1 MKLLNTVLQTELSI
15 TFKTKGC
22 DFMNKII
29 NKQNI
34 SRTPGERILAKDCY
48 MNNNTWVTGLNNND
62 IIIGPSG
69 SGKTRGYVKPNI
81 LQCNESMII
90 ADTKGNL
97 IKELKKPL
105 EKAGYKV
112 IDMNFKNLSHSYG
125 YNPFDY
131 IRYDDENCCYSEQDI
146 LTIAS
151 AIIPKPTSKT
161 DPFWELA
168 ARMYFTSAVAY
179 TMECLPKEE
188 HNLENAIILS
198 LQIGN
203 GNYAKLISELELL
216 SPNSLAVKTFN
227 LFKYTCKTEKTEASI
242 LAILGEKFNGLMLNE
257 LFNMYK
263 SQNRINFKNL
273 GREKTAVFLSIS
285 DTDRSKDR
293 IISLFY
299 TQALQVLCNSA
310 DFDYPDCRLPV
321 PVRFILDD
329 FATNAYIPDFQNI
342 ISVIRSREIYVS
354 IILQSITQL
363 DALYGP
369 SHAKTI
375 INNCDN
381 CLYLGGQDI
390 ETANYMSYKANKPIT
405 SILNMPLDTAYLF
418 TRGQEPRI
426 VKKFDITEHTKYREL
441 SQSHKTNKKIEE
453 KEIEGGVTYGI

>member
-1 MKLLNTVLQTELSI
+1 MKTN
-15 TFKTKGC
+15 KTKP
-22 DFMNKII
+22 NK
-29 NKQNI
+29 NHNAN
-34 SRTPGERILAKDCY
+34 RRILAKGCY
-48 MNNNTWVTGLNNND
+48 ISNNTWATGLNNND

-112 IDMNFKNLSHSYG
+112 IDMNFKNLAHSYG

-131 IRYDDENCCYSEQDI
+131 IRYDKESGRYNEQDI

-151 AIIPKPTSKT
+151 AIVPKPASKN

-168 ARMYFTSAVAY
+168 AKMYFTSAVAY
-179 TMECLPKEE
+179 TMECLPEDE
-188 HNLENAIILS
+188 HNLDSAITLS
-198 LQIGN
+198 LQMGS
-203 GNYAKLISELELL
+203 GNYAKLIEELECVN
-216 SPNSLAVKTFN
+216 PDSLAARTYN
-227 LFKYTCKTEKTEASI
+227 LFKSTCKSEKTEASI
-242 LAILGEKFNGLMLNE
+242 LAILGEKFNGLILSE
-257 LFNMYK
+257 LLKMYK
-263 SQNRINFKNL
+263 SENRIDFSSL

-299 TQALQVLCNSA
+299 TQALQALCNSA
-310 DFDYPDCRLPV
+310 DFDYEDCRLPV

-329 FATNAYIPDFQNI
+329 FATNAYIPDFDKI

-363 DALYGP
+363 DALYGA
-369 SHAKTI
+369 SNAKTI

-390 ETANYMSYKANKPIT
+390 DTANYMSFKANKSIT
-405 SILNMPLDTAYLF
+405 TILNMPLDEAYLF
-418 TRGQEPRI
+418 TRGREPRI
-426 VKKFDITEHTKYREL
+426 VKKYDITEHTRYREL
-441 SQSHKTNKKIEE
+441 PESRNITVENKNMEGC
-453 KEIEGGVTYGI
+453 EICEI

>member
-1 MKLLNTVLQTELSI
+1 MKTN
-15 TFKTKGC
+15 KTKP
-22 DFMNKII
+22 NK
-29 NKQNI
+29 NHNAN
-34 SRTPGERILAKDCY
+34 RRILAKGCY
-48 MNNNTWVTGLNNND
+48 ISNNTWATGLNNND

-105 EKAGYKV
+105 EKAGYRV
-112 IDMNFKNLSHSYG
+112 IDMNFKNLAHSYG

-131 IRYDDENCCYSEQDI
+131 IRYDKESGRYNEQDI

-151 AIIPKPTSKT
+151 AIVPKPASKN

-168 ARMYFTSAVAY
+168 AKMYFTSAVAY
-179 TMECLPKEE
+179 TMECLPEDE
-188 HNLENAIILS
+188 HNLDSAITLS
-198 LQIGN
+198 LQMGS
-203 GNYAKLISELELL
+203 GNYAKLIEELECVN
-216 SPNSLAVKTFN
+216 PDSLAARTYN
-227 LFKYTCKTEKTEASI
+227 LFKSTYKSEKTEASI
-242 LAILGEKFNGLMLNE
+242 LAILGEKFNGLILSE
-257 LFNMYK
+257 LLKMYK
-263 SQNRINFKNL
+263 SENRIDFSSL

-299 TQALQVLCNSA
+299 TQALQALCNSA
-310 DFDYPDCRLPV
+310 DFDYEDCRLPV

-329 FATNAYIPDFQNI
+329 FATNAYIPDFDKI

-363 DALYGP
+363 DALYGA
-369 SHAKTI
+369 SNAKTI

-390 ETANYMSYKANKPIT
+390 DTANYMSFKANKSINT
-405 SILNMPLDTAYLF
+405 ILNMPLDEAYLF
-418 TRGQEPRI
+418 TRGREPRI
-426 VKKFDITEHTKYREL
+426 VKKYDITEHTRYREL
-441 SQSHKTNKKIEE
+441 PESRNITVENKNMEGC
-453 KEIEGGVTYGI
+453 EICGI

>member
-1 MKLLNTVLQTELSI
+1 MKTN
-15 TFKTKGC
+15 KTKS
-22 DFMNKII
+22 NK
-29 NKQNI
+29 NHNAN
-34 SRTPGERILAKDCY
+34 RRILAKGCY
-48 MNNNTWVTGLNNND
+48 ISNNTRATGLNNND

-112 IDMNFKNLSHSYG
+112 IDMNFKNLAHSYG

-131 IRYDDENCCYSEQDI
+131 IRYDKESGRYNEQDI

-151 AIIPKPTSKT
+151 AIVPKPASKN

-168 ARMYFTSAVAY
+168 AKMYFTSAVAY
-179 TMECLPKEE
+179 TMECLPEDE
-188 HNLENAIILS
+188 HNLDSAITLS
-198 LQIGN
+198 LQMGS
-203 GNYAKLISELELL
+203 GNYAKLIEELECVN
-216 SPNSLAVKTFN
+216 PDSLAARTYN
-227 LFKYTCKTEKTEASI
+227 LFKSTYKSEKTEASI
-242 LAILGEKFNGLMLNE
+242 LAILGEKFNGLILSE
-257 LFNMYK
+257 LLKMYK
-263 SQNRINFKNL
+263 SENRIDFSSL

-299 TQALQVLCNSA
+299 TQALQALCNSA
-310 DFDYPDCRLPV
+310 DFDYEDCRLPV

-329 FATNAYIPDFQNI
+329 FATNAYIPDFDKI

-363 DALYGP
+363 DALYGA
-369 SHAKTI
+369 SNAKTI

-390 ETANYMSYKANKPIT
+390 DTANYMSFKANKSIT
-405 SILNMPLDTAYLF
+405 TILNMPLDEAYLF
-418 TRGQEPRI
+418 TRGREPRI
-426 VKKFDITEHTKYREL
+426 VKKYDITEHTRYREL
-441 SQSHKTNKKIEE
+441 PESRNITVENKNMEGC
-453 KEIEGGVTYGI
+453 EICGI

>member
-1 MKLLNTVLQTELSI
+1 MQT
-15 TFKTKGC
+15 
-22 DFMNKII
+22 NKI
-29 NKQNI
+29 K
-34 SRTPGERILAKDCY
+34 SDTTKKSTKRILAKGCY
-48 MNNNTWVTGLNNND
+48 ISNDTWATGLNNND

-97 IKELKKPL
+97 VKELKSPL

-112 IDMNFKNLSHSYG
+112 IDMNFKNLSKSYG

-131 IRYDDENCCYSEQDI
+131 IRFNEENGSYEEQDI

-168 ARMYFTSAVAY
+168 AKMYFTSAIAY
-179 TMECLPKEE
+179 TVECLPKYE
-188 HNLENAIILS
+188 HNLESAITLS
-198 LQIGN
+198 MQIGN
-203 GNYAKLISELELL
+203 GNYGKLIKELKNVN
-216 SPNSLAVKTFN
+216 PNSLAVKTYN
-227 LFKYTCKTEKTEASI
+227 LFKDTCKSEKTEASI
-242 LAILGEKFNGLMLNE
+242 LAILGEKFNGLMISE
-257 LFNMYK
+257 LIRMYK
-263 SQNRINFKNL
+263 NENRIDFTSL

-285 DTDRSKDR
+285 DIDRSKDR

-299 TQALQVLCNSA
+299 TQALQQLCNSA
-310 DFDYPDCRLPV
+310 DFDYEDCRLPV

-329 FATNAYIPDFQNI
+329 FATNAYIPDFEKI

-363 DALYGP
+363 DALYGA
-369 SHAKTI
+369 SNAKTI

-390 ETANYMSYKANKPIT
+390 ETANYMSYKANKSTT
-405 SILNMPLDTAYLF
+405 SILNMPLEDAYLF
-418 TRGQEPRI
+418 TRGQEPRL
-426 VKKFDITEHTKYREL
+426 VKKYDLTEHTRYCEL
-441 SQSHKTNKKIEE
+441 PESHNLKTKNIITERSE
-453 KEIEGGVTYGI
+453 AYGI

>member
-1 MKLLNTVLQTELSI
+1 MKTN
-15 TFKTKGC
+15 KTKP
-22 DFMNKII
+22 NK
-29 NKQNI
+29 NHNAN
-34 SRTPGERILAKDCY
+34 RRILAKGCY
-48 MNNNTWVTGLNNND
+48 ISNNTRATGLNNND

-90 ADTKGNL
+90 ADTKGNM
-97 IKELKKPL
+97 IKDLKKPL

-112 IDMNFKNLSHSYG
+112 IDMNFKNLAHSYG

-131 IRYDDENCCYSEQDI
+131 IRYDKESGRYNEQDI

-151 AIIPKPTSKT
+151 AIVPKPASKN

-168 ARMYFTSAVAY
+168 AKMYFTSAVAY
-179 TMECLPKEE
+179 TMECLPEDE
-188 HNLENAIILS
+188 HNLDSAITLS
-198 LQIGN
+198 LQMGS
-203 GNYAKLISELELL
+203 GNYAKLIEELECVN
-216 SPNSLAVKTFN
+216 PDSLAARTYN
-227 LFKYTCKTEKTEASI
+227 LFKSTYKSEKTEASI
-242 LAILGEKFNGLMLNE
+242 LAILGEKFNGLILSE
-257 LFNMYK
+257 LLKMYK
-263 SQNRINFKNL
+263 SENRIDFSSL

-299 TQALQVLCNSA
+299 TQALQALCNSA
-310 DFDYPDCRLPV
+310 DFDYEDCRLPV

-329 FATNAYIPDFQNI
+329 FATNAYIPDFDKI

-363 DALYGP
+363 DALYGA
-369 SHAKTI
+369 SNAKTI

-390 ETANYMSYKANKPIT
+390 DTANYMSFKANKSIT
-405 SILNMPLDTAYLF
+405 TILNMPLDEAYLF
-418 TRGQEPRI
+418 TRGREPRI
-426 VKKFDITEHTKYREL
+426 VKKYDITEHTRYREL
-441 SQSHKTNKKIEE
+441 PESRNITVENKNMEGC
-453 KEIEGGVTYGI
+453 EICGI

>member
-1 MKLLNTVLQTELSI
+1 MKTN
-15 TFKTKGC
+15 KTKSNTNHNAG
-22 DFMNKII
+22 
-29 NKQNI
+29 
-34 SRTPGERILAKDCY
+34 RRILAKGCY
-48 MNNNTWVTGLNNND
+48 ISNNTWATGLNNND

-112 IDMNFKNLSHSYG
+112 IDMNFKNLAHSYG

-131 IRYDDENCCYSEQDI
+131 IRYDKESGRYNEQDI

-151 AIIPKPTSKT
+151 AIVPKPASKN

-168 ARMYFTSAVAY
+168 AKMYFTSAIAY
-179 TMECLPKEE
+179 TMECLPEDE
-188 HNLENAIILS
+188 HNLDSAITLS
-198 LQIGN
+198 LQIAS
-203 GNYAKLISELELL
+203 GNYAKLIEELECIN
-216 SPNSLAVKTFN
+216 PDSLAVRTYN
-227 LFKYTCKTEKTEASI
+227 LFKSTCKSEKTEASI
-242 LAILGEKFNGLMLNE
+242 LAILGEKFNGLILSE
-257 LFNMYK
+257 LLKMYK
-263 SQNRINFKNL
+263 SENRIDFRSL

-299 TQALQVLCNSA
+299 TQALQALCNSA
-310 DFDYPDCRLPV
+310 DFDYEDCRLPV

-329 FATNAYIPDFQNI
+329 FATNAYIPDFDKI

-363 DALYGP
+363 DALYGA
-369 SHAKTI
+369 SNAKTI

-390 ETANYMSYKANKPIT
+390 DTANYMSFKANKSIT
-405 SILNMPLDTAYLF
+405 TILNMPLEEAYLF
-418 TRGQEPRI
+418 TRGREPRI
-426 VKKFDITEHTKYREL
+426 VEKYDITEHTRYREL
-441 SQSHKTNKKIEE
+441 PESRNITVENKNMEGC
-453 KEIEGGVTYGI
+453 EICGI

>member
-1 MKLLNTVLQTELSI
+1 MKTN
-15 TFKTKGC
+15 KTKP
-22 DFMNKII
+22 NK
-29 NKQNI
+29 NHNAN
-34 SRTPGERILAKDCY
+34 RRILAKGCY
-48 MNNNTWVTGLNNND
+48 ISNNTWATGLNNND

-97 IKELKKPL
+97 IKDLKKPL

-112 IDMNFKNLSHSYG
+112 IDMNFKNLAHSYG

-131 IRYDDENCCYSEQDI
+131 IRYDKESGRYNEQDI

-151 AIIPKPTSKT
+151 AIVPKPASKN

-168 ARMYFTSAVAY
+168 AKMYFTSAVAY
-179 TMECLPKEE
+179 TMECLPEDE
-188 HNLENAIILS
+188 HNLDSAITLS
-198 LQIGN
+198 LQMGS
-203 GNYAKLISELELL
+203 GNYAKLIEELECVN
-216 SPNSLAVKTFN
+216 PDSLAARTYN
-227 LFKYTCKTEKTEASI
+227 LFKSTYKSEKTEASI
-242 LAILGEKFNGLMLNE
+242 LAILGEKFNGLILSE
-257 LFNMYK
+257 LLKMYK
-263 SQNRINFKNL
+263 SENRIDFSSL

-299 TQALQVLCNSA
+299 TQALQALCNSA
-310 DFDYPDCRLPV
+310 DFDYEDCRLPV

-329 FATNAYIPDFQNI
+329 FATNAYIPDFDKI

-354 IILQSITQL
+354 IILQSINQL
-363 DALYGP
+363 DALYGA
-369 SHAKTI
+369 SNAKTI

-390 ETANYMSYKANKPIT
+390 DTANYMSFKANKSIT
-405 SILNMPLDTAYLF
+405 TILNMPLDEAYLF
-418 TRGQEPRI
+418 TRGREPRI
-426 VKKFDITEHTKYREL
+426 VKKYDITEHTRYREL
-441 SQSHKTNKKIEE
+441 PESRNITVENKNMEGC
-453 KEIEGGVTYGI
+453 EICEI